1 MSESIFKLEFEAA
14 AIDVERLKNFKHF
27 FYRRDSTQID
37 LILGPADHRDLIG
50 IRYNYNYNY
59 KTYYNPDSRYFR
71 NHSRQF
77 DRFQF

>member
-37 LILGPADHRDLIG
+37 LILGPADHIKILFALDQLVENRSQELG
-50 IRYNYNYNY
+50 VSKLTRE
-59 KTYYNPDSRYFR
+59 
-71 NHSRQF
+71 
-77 DRFQF
+77 